1 MATWINKAPALKR
14 VVVYDT
20 CQSGGAVAV
29 AGLSRNP
36 FEFQRAF
43 ETCRRSTG
51 CHVIAAAT
59 ASQNAEEID
68 DLGHGALT
76 YALLAGLGA
85 VDRGPLK
92 GWRGPCPGSMHCM

>member
-43 ETCRRSTG
+43 ETFRRSTG

-68 DLGHGALT
+68 DLGHGA
-76 YALLAGLGA
+76 AL
-85 VDRGPLK
+85 VR
-92 GWRGPCPGSMHCM
+92 RFFGSPTSDHNVITTWKLC